1 MKQCFCFACD
11 SKDFSRD
18 DANVRNVAAIP
29 VSSRTTNVTWDVS
42 DVNCDVIGY
51 NVYYYSQS
59 SGERSTSTV
68 FGGDVSGVTLED
80 LEVGVIY
87 DISVAALQTDRE
99 LSEVGPVTGRY
110 YLFQKKTKL

>member
-1 MKQCFCFACD
+1 MA
-11 SKDFSRD
+11 
-18 DANVRNVAAIP
+18 ANP

-59 SGERSTSTV
+59 SGQRSTSTV
-68 FGGDVSGVTLED
+68 YGGDVSGVILND

-99 LSEVGPVTGRY
+99 LSEVGPVTGEFSQNKRKMLY
-110 YLFQKKTKL
+110 